1 MKKEGKIIIC
11 LILLSLVIL
20 TITSC
25 GIVGDK
31 ATKIKTDEQAKATVM
46 NLTGDL
52 DNLDS
57 SLNSLNDKLS

>member
-31 ATKIKTDEQAKATVM
+31 ATKIKTDEQAKETVSE
-46 NLTGDL
+46 LTDDI
-52 DNLDS
+52 DNLEQQLDEIDQQ
-57 SLNSLNDKLS
+57 LG